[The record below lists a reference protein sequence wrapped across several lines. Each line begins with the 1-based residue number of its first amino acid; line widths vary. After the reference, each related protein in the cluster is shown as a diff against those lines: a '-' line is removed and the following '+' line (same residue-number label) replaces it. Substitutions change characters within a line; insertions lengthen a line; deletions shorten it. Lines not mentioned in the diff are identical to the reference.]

1 VIRRLLLPVLAC
13 ALLQAGTAV
22 VGDAWAGDPPG
33 VASCSGCHA
42 ISKTVE
48 TAVPRII
55 GRKADELTT
64 AMLEFKAGKRPNTV
78 MGRLAKGFTDE
89 EIGAI
94 SAWFAAQKD

>member
-1 VIRRLLLPVLAC
+1 MRSSLPAALAC
-13 ALLQAGTAV
+13 TLMLAGSAAV
-22 VGDAWAGDPPG
+22 GPAFAGDPPG

-42 ISKTVE
+42 TSKSVD
-48 TAVPRII
+48 TAVPRIV

-64 AMLEFKAGKRPNTV
+64 AMLEFKSGKRPNTV

-89 EIGAI
+89 EIVAI